1 MASAYLTMRNL
12 SRSMVEARRNTFKSP
27 KPDRVRLLVYDI
39 LQEVNRSDG
48 YSNLLLPQALTGAD
62 FEQRDKGFATE
73 LLYGTLRMQ
82 GRHDYIAAQ
91 VSDRSWSEVDPGI
104 VDVVRL
110 GAHQLFEM
118 RVPSHAAVSATVEL
132 ARKVIG
138 ESKASFVNAL
148 LRKMS
153 AQTLDQ
159 WLDPVNEIKDPV
171 TRLAIMYSHPE
182 WIVSAYYDLLR
193 DYAEVEKLLSANNL
207 PASPTL
213 VWWPGRSTQAEFIAL
228 GAVSTAYSPYGL
240 KYDGTPTSLEAIRH
254 RRAGVQDEGSQLVAS
269 IFATVVA
276 EEKSWLDLCAGP
288 GGKAALLAS
297 LAKVNGK
304 DFTANEISKP
314 RSELVKQVIG
324 TARLWV
330 GDGRDI
336 AAHNEKFGAILADVP
351 CTGLGALR
359 RRPEVRWRRQVSDL
373 RALTQLQR
381 ELSDAAIS
389 ILEVGGYFGYA
400 TCSPHLAETSIQV
413 KDILNSHPELEL
425 IDLTQYLPAELQG
438 AIRDGALSLWTHR
451 HETDAMYMAVFRK
464 KVLPSL

>member
-1 MASAYLTMRNL
+1 
-12 SRSMVEARRNTFKSP
+12 MVEARRNTFKSP

-48 YSNLLLPQALTGAD
+48 YSNLLLPQALADAD

-82 GRHDYIAAQ
+82 GRHDYIASQ
-91 VSDRSWSEVDPGI
+91 VSDRDWNEVDAGI

-159 WLDPVNEIKDPV
+159 WLQPVNEIKDPV
-171 TRLAIMYSHPE
+171 SRLAIMYSHPE

-213 VWWPGRSTQAEFIAL
+213 VWWPGRSTQEEFIAL
-228 GAVSTAYSPYGL
+228 GASPTAYSPYGL
-240 KYDGTPTSLEAIRH
+240 KYEGTPSSLEAIRH

-269 IFATVVA
+269 IFASVVA
-276 EEKSWLDLCAGP
+276 EQSSWLDLCAGP

-330 GDGRDI
+330 GDGREI
-336 AAHNEKFGAILADVP
+336 ASHNEKFGAILADVP

-389 ILEVGGYFGYA
+389 ILNVGGYFAYA

-413 KDILNSHPELEL
+413 KDILNNHPELEM
-425 IDLTQYLPAELQG
+425 IDLTQYLPPELHG

-451 HETDAMYMAVFRK
+451 HETDAMYMAIFRK
-464 KVLPSL
+464 KDAPSL

>member
-1 MASAYLTMRNL
+1 
-12 SRSMVEARRNTFKSP
+12 MVEARRNTFKSP

-48 YSNLLLPQALTGAD
+48 YSNLLLPQALADAD

-91 VSDRSWSEVDPGI
+91 VSDRAWSEVDAGI

-159 WLDPVNEIKDPV
+159 WLEPVNQIKDPV

-213 VWWPGRSTQAEFIAL
+213 VWWPGRSTQEEFVAL

-240 KYDGTPTSLEAIRH
+240 KYEGTPSSLEAVRH

-269 IFATVVA
+269 IFASVVA
-276 EEKSWLDLCAGP
+276 KEKSWLDLCAGP

-297 LAKVNGK
+297 LAKENGK

-314 RSELVKQVIG
+314 RAELVKQVIG

-336 AAHNEKFGAILADVP
+336 ASHDEKFGAILADVP

-389 ILEVGGYFGYA
+389 ILENEGYFGYA

-413 KDILNSHPELEL
+413 KDILTNHPELEL
-425 IDLTQYLPAELQG
+425 IDLTQYLPAGLHG
-438 AIRDGALSLWTHR
+438 AIRDGAVSLWTHR
-451 HETDAMYMAVFRK
+451 HETDAMYLAVFRK
-464 KVLPSL
+464 KDPASL